1 MYYSSQIWGSDETN
15 PLSRVMIQF
24 ATNVFYPLSTI
35 GAHVSAANSLTI
47 QDKIIISTFG
57 TFGYELNPSK
67 LTKDE
72 KETIKTFN
80 KLVKEH
86 HHVVT
91 CGDYYVLN
99 SPYQTNYASWMCV
112 TKDKKEALVFNF
124 VFKRE
129 QTKGRFLKLKGL
141 KPDANYFNSLTNDV
155 YKGDFYMKV
164 GLNLSAP
171 LTDGMTM
178 LFVLKEVNPLVKT
191 IANKKAE
198 QAKREK
204 LL

>member
-1 MYYSSQIWGSDETN
+1 
-15 PLSRVMIQF
+15 
-24 ATNVFYPLSTI
+24 
-35 GAHVSAANSLTI
+35 
-47 QDKIIISTFG
+47 
-57 TFGYELNPSK
+57 
-67 LTKDE
+67 
-72 KETIKTFN
+72 
-80 KLVKEH
+80 
-86 HHVVT
+86 
-91 CGDYYVLN
+91 
-99 SPYQTNYASWMCV
+99 MCV

-191 IANKKAE
+191 IVNKKAE